1 MKTYYYIDSMGHI
14 KSTEAEGYE
23 LSYKLR
29 KMMGNCFE
37 SPLEAEA
44 YVDYL
49 LAREVIKEDTK
60 GFKPN
65 WNNLEQIRFYG
76 HWDVQF
82 KIPFRSVSFT
92 QKNATIYFKTVEDI
106 EESFKEHPNE
116 WKTYL
121 TYKQY

>member
-1 MKTYYYIDSMGHI
+1 MKTYYYIDDMGYI
-14 KSTEAEGYE
+14 QRAKAEGDE

-37 SPLEAEA
+37 TELEAEA
-44 YVDYL
+44 YIDYL

-60 GFKPN
+60 GFKPD

-76 HWDVQF
+76 CWDFQF
-82 KIPFRSVSFT
+82 KIPFRRTSFT